1 MTFRPIHNAAR
12 RTQASLPCLAAL
24 GLTLVLAGCAS
35 TGLSDISQK
44 VSSVG
49 DFSSSSAPQAARN
62 VWAFVASTRG
72 KSGMTD
78 QNAHLSLQ
86 MISVPPDHQAGQIEK
101 PMFGSA
107 NPEKHFTI
115 SSKRELDET
124 SFQAELSS
132 HLSGRIGSNRDVLIY
147 VHGFNT
153 SYDDARFRLA
163 QIVADGHF
171 SGVPMLFTW
180 PASSTLLDYEA
191 AKESAAAS
199 RDSLAKLLQELATI
213 QGVGR
218 VQIIAHSMGTWLT
231 MEALRETA
239 IAGYPD
245 LNGRLGNVMLAAP
258 DIDLSV
264 FRAQMARL
272 DASHISVLVSPN
284 DRALSLSRRLAGGRQ
299 RVGALDPNN
308 PEDSAA
314 LQHLGVRVYDLS
326 SESSGF
332 IGHDTYANAPEVIRQ
347 LGAQIG
353 ATRVQDAN
361 VQSILGEKPISNAIE
376 KSPLASNANGT
387 TPASAAASATPNH

>member
-1 MTFRPIHNAAR
+1 M
-12 RTQASLPCLAAL
+12 LCLAAL
-24 GLTLVLAGCAS
+24 GSTLMLGGCAS

-44 VSSVG
+44 VASVG
-49 DFSSSSAPQAARN
+49 DFSSSAPQSAQN
-62 VWAFVASTRG
+62 VWAFVVSTRAG
-72 KSGMTD
+72 KSGATD

-101 PMFGSA
+101 PMFGSP
-107 NPEKHFTI
+107 NPEKHFTV
-115 SSKRELDET
+115 SNKRDLDDA

-171 SGVPMLFTW
+171 AGVPVLFTW

-218 VQIIAHSMGTWLT
+218 VQIVAHSMGTWLA

-264 FRAQMARL
+264 FRAQVARL
-272 DASHISVLVSPN
+272 DASHVSVLVSPN

-314 LQHLGVRVYDLS
+314 LQHLGVKVYDLS

-353 ATRVQDAN
+353 ATRMQDAN
-361 VQSILGEKPISNAIE
+361 VQSILGEKPVSNDVE
-376 KSPLASNANGT
+376 KTPLASATSGT
-387 TPASAAASATPNH
+387 TPATDGAASTTTSR